1 MKKFTI
7 LISLILM
14 TFVVSSANADV
25 SYSNQKN
32 ISNVLTQANMKNGW
46 PGDYSLWIQTRFSK
60 NEAEGLAD
68 QICYGAGDV
77 GFYVITFWKQMNVSK
92 TAASGQVLKY
102 QCN

>member
-7 LISLILM
+7 GFIFTLLIFS
-14 TFVVSSANADV
+14 VGSAFADV
-25 SYSNQKN
+25 SYSNQKY
-32 ISNVLTQANMKNGW
+32 ISKIISSANMKNGW

-60 NEAEGLAD
+60 NEAEGIAD
-68 QICYGAGDV
+68 EICYGAGDV